1 MRLCRGY
8 GPGLF
13 LLRHLTPRTEPRQ
26 VAADT
31 TKRTECVKVC
41 FSEQMFLDLNRRA
54 IREDRT
60 LSELVYLI
68 VRDDEYGK
76 GKGPGVNPEGTA
88 SD

>member
-1 MRLCRGY
+1 M
-8 GPGLF
+8 
-13 LLRHLTPRTEPRQ
+13 
-26 VAADT
+26 ADA

-41 FSEQMFLDLNRRA
+41 FSERMFIDLNRRA

-76 GKGPGVNPEGTA
+76 GKGPGVVEEVTERDRDAP
-88 SD
+88 